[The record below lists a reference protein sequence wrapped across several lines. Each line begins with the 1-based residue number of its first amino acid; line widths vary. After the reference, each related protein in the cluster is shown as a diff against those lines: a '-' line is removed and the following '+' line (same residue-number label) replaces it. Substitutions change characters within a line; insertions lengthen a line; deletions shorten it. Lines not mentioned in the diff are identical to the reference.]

1 MKKMQNADYEGGYVD
16 VESLDWFWEFKA
28 NETPGGNL
36 RFYRIRDNL
45 TQIQLAQKLGT
56 TRQDVSEMER
66 GTRPISRET
75 AKKLAAIFRTSPVS
89 FI

>member
-1 MKKMQNADYEGGYVD
+1 MKKTQNADYEGGYVD
-16 VESLDWFWEFKA
+16 VESLDWFREFKA

-36 RFYRIRDNL
+36 RFYRTRDNL
-45 TQIQLAQKLGT
+45 TQGQLAQKLGT

-75 AKKLAAIFRTSPVS
+75 AEELAAIFKTSPAS
-89 FI
+89 FC

>member
-1 MKKMQNADYEGGYVD
+1 MKKTQNEEYKDGDVD
-16 VESLDWFWEFKA
+16 VESLDWFREFKA

-36 RFYRIRDNL
+36 RFYRTRDNL

-56 TRQDVSEMER
+56 TRQDVSGMER
-66 GTRPISRET
+66 GTRPISKKT
-75 AKKLAAIFRTSPVS
+75 AKELAAIFKTSPAS

>member
-1 MKKMQNADYEGGYVD
+1 MKKTQNADYEGGDVD
-16 VESLDWFWEFKA
+16 VESLDWFREFKA
-28 NETPGGNL
+28 NETPDGNL
-36 RFYRIRDNL
+36 RFYRTRDNL

-75 AKKLAAIFRTSPVS
+75 AEELAAIFKTSPAS
-89 FI
+89 FC